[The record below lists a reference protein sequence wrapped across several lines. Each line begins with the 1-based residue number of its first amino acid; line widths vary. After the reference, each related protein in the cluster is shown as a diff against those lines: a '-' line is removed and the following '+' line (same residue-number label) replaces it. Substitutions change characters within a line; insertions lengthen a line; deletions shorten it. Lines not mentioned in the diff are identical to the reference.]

1 MEALVAVGFAA
12 NILQFVDFVCHALD
26 LGNQLRRQG
35 MSDVTL
41 DLEQS
46 AKFLEHQVSRIRSQR
61 GAATGLDVTDKV
73 RSTKW

>member
-12 NILQFVDFVCHALD
+12 SILQFVDFVCHALD
-26 LGNQLRRQG
+26 LGSQLRRQG

-46 AKFLEHQVSRIRSQR
+46 AKFLEHQVSRIRSQC
-61 GAATGLDVTDKV
+61 GAATGMDVTDQV
-73 RSTKW
+73 SSTKW